1 MQQKSILFFN
11 PQSLDT
17 KWSRCLFKEVASIYT
32 VYTKNN
38 VQKRKYAKME
48 IKNKQ

>member
-32 VYTKNN
+32 VYTKKQCAKKK
-38 VQKRKYAKME
+38 VRK
-48 IKNKQ
+48 NGN